1 MNGVRFHTVAMRL
14 DRKQKVARE
23 WWRRCES
30 SARSVAVAVVLAMS
44 CSIPLAPA
52 GAMDAPPNAHPERF
66 GSGWECDRGY
76 QEDSG
81 TCIATMLHRGGQKDR

>member
-1 MNGVRFHTVAMRL
+1 MNGIRFHTVAMRL
-14 DRKQKVARE
+14 DRKRQRVARDGGV
-23 WWRRCES
+23 CAS
-30 SARSVAVAVVLAMS
+30 LLRSVAVAVVLTMS

-52 GAMDAPPNAHPERF
+52 GAMEAPPNAHPERF

-76 QEDSG
+76 QKDSG